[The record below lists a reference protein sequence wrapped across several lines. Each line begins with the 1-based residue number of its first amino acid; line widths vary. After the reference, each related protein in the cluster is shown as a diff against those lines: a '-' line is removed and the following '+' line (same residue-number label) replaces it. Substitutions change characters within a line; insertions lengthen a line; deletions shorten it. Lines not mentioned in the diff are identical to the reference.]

1 LPFFSGRRGGDPHQ
15 ACKKGSRAMILL
27 LILASGLIGIV
38 LARFFR
44 VYVVIPAMLFIIV
57 PAYFLGQYHGLS
69 AGLIAFAASAV
80 AMQVCYFVGMVGFVL
95 IDNFWIEKA
104 PSESSIFLSLQ
115 N

>member
-1 LPFFSGRRGGDPHQ
+1 
-15 ACKKGSRAMILL
+15 MILL

-44 VYVVIPAMLFIIV
+44 VYAVIPALVLIIV
-57 PAYFLGQYHGLS
+57 PAYFLGQHQGLS
-69 AGLIAFAASAV
+69 TGLIAFVASAV
-80 AMQVCYFVGMVGFVL
+80 AMQICYFVGMVGFVL
-95 IDNFWIEKA
+95 IDNFSIEKA